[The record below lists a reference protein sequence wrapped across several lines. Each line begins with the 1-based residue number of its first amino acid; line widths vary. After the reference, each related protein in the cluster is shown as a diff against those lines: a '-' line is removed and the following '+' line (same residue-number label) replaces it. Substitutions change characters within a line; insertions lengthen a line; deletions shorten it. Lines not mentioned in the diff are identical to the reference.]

1 MAQIDIIYQKL
12 KEIQLPTG
20 DPVSLGLVRNLSIEN
35 RKVSFTLTVPKSLA
49 NSLTKERVIAKIKE
63 LPEIEDVEVDVQVTE
78 DAPAQIPIQV
88 QIPQA
93 IKERI
98 RKVLMVTSGKGGVGK
113 STVAANLAV
122 AFAKM
127 GKRVGLLDGDIYGP
141 SIPKIFGI
149 EQYSLKVVNNRII
162 PVTRYGVKVLSIG
175 LLVTP
180 DQPIV
185 WRGPMVHKAYQQ
197 FLNDVEWGTLD
208 ILVLDLPPG
217 TGDPQLSAAQIMP
230 IQGGIAV
237 TTPQDVS
244 LSDVRRAIYMM
255 EKVGV
260 RVLGIVENMSYLI
273 CPHCGHKISVFGEG
287 GGTRLAQETGVELL
301 GQVPLDP
308 AVVAASDQGQP
319 PVAMHPDSPVAQAFS
334 EIAERVWAK
343 LETPVPTK

>member
-1 MAQIDIIYQKL
+1 MVQMDAVYQKL

-35 RKVSFTLTVPKSLA
+35 GKVSFTFALPKSMA
-49 NSLTKERVIAKIKE
+49 QYVTRDQVIQKIQ
-63 LPEIEDVEVDVQVTE
+63 EIPGVAEVEVDFQLT
-78 DAPAQIPIQV
+78 DDSPARIPVQV

-93 IKERI
+93 VKERI
-98 RKVLMVTSGKGGVGK
+98 RRVLMVTSGKGGVGK

-149 EQYSLKVVNNRII
+149 EQYAPKIVNNRII
-162 PVTRYGVKVLSIG
+162 PVSRYGVKVLSIG

-197 FLNDVEWGTLD
+197 FLNDVDWGTLD

-244 LSDVRRAIYMM
+244 LSDVRRAIHMM
-255 EKVGV
+255 EKVDV
-260 RVLGIVENMSYLI
+260 PVLGIVENMSYLI

-287 GGTRLAQETGVELL
+287 GGTRLAEETGVELL

-308 AVVAASDQGQP
+308 AVVTASDQGNP
-319 PVAMHPDSPVAQAFS
+319 PVAMAPDSPVAKAFM
-334 EIAERVWAK
+334 EIAERIWAK
-343 LETPVPTK
+343 LEATVPTS